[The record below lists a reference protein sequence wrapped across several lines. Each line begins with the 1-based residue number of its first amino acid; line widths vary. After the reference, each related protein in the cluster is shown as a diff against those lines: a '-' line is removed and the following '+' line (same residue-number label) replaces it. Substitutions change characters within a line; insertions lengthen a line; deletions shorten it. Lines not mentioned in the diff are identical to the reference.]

1 MKRTLMK
8 LLGVLLSIGILTGAF
23 AACSNNT
30 TETAD
35 DGKLDIVTT
44 IFPVYDWVTNV
55 LGDKVADANVTML
68 LDKGVDLHSY
78 QPTAADI
85 AKIATCDVFVY
96 VGGESDE
103 WVADALNEAT
113 NKNMQV
119 VNLME
124 VMGDRAKAEEMKEG
138 MQETEH
144 DHEHEEGEEHAKGEE
159 HEHEEG
165 EAELDEHVW
174 LSLKNASFLCDAICT
189 AVSTADEAN
198 ADTYKTNTAS
208 YKEKLAA
215 LDGEYK
221 GVVDT
226 AKRKTVLFGDRFPF
240 RYMVEDYGLD
250 YYAAFV
256 GCSAETEASFETISF
271 LANKVDELGITNVF
285 IIDNSDSKIAETI
298 LKTAKSN
305 NGAIRMMDSL
315 QSTTAEEVANGK
327 TYLSAMQ
334 KNLEVLKV
342 ALN

>member
-1 MKRTLMK
+1 MKRTITK
-8 LLGVLLSIGILTGAF
+8 LLGLLLCVGILTGAL
-23 AACSNNT
+23 AACSSN
-30 TETAD
+30 ETKPND

-44 IFPVYDWVTNV
+44 IFPVYDWVINI
-55 LGDKVADANVTML
+55 LGEKAADANVTIL

-103 WVADALNEAT
+103 WVADALKEAT
-113 NKNMQV
+113 NKDMQV

-124 VMGDRAKAEEMKEG
+124 VMGDRARAEEVKEG
-138 MQETEH
+138 MQA
-144 DHEHEEGEEHAKGEE
+144 EEEEAEEAGEEEE
-159 HEHEEG
+159 E
-165 EAELDEHVW
+165 ELDEHVW
-174 LSLKNASFLCDAICT
+174 LSLKNASFLTDALSGSIS
-189 AVSTADEAN
+189 AADEAN
-198 ADTYKTNTAS
+198 AETYRSNAAA

-226 AKRKTVLFGDRFPF
+226 AARKTLLFGDRFPF
-240 RYMVEDYGLD
+240 RYLVEDYGLD

-271 LANKVDELGITNVF
+271 LANKVDELGLTNVF

-298 LKTAKSN
+298 LKTAKSRG
-305 NGAIRMMDSL
+305 GAIRMMDSM
-315 QSTTAEEVANGK
+315 QSTTADEVAGGK
-327 TYLSAMQ
+327 TYLSTMRQ
-334 KNLEVLKV
+334 NLDVLKV